1 MSSIAAK
8 IINPI
13 YEGVCCSGS
22 DTCKVSLYTEA
33 GVIDGLWLLVGGVGV
48 AAQLLLSP
56 SWNVVGGGH
65 AVRALRRAWT
75 AQIAA

>member
-1 MSSIAAK
+1 MSFIAAK

-33 GVIDGLWLLVGGVGV
+33 GVINGLWLLVGGVGV
-48 AAQLLLSP
+48 TAQLLLS
-56 SWNVVGGGH
+56 
-65 AVRALRRAWT
+65 
-75 AQIAA
+75 